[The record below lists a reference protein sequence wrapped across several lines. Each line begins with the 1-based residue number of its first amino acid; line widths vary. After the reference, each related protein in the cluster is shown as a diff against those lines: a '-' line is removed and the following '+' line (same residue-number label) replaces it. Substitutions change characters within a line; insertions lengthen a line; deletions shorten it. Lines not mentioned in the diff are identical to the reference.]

1 MMSTHV
7 ARGRR
12 TGINEA
18 PKDRFKAC
26 QFESEQEAL
35 AALHAG
41 EVLREE
47 ADKQNKLSLTFVQK
61 ELFEEEE
68 VSWAVKNGEPLGV
81 TPRVFQF
88 SVMRKDSESQNECC
102 WRSERCT
109 LRTSLHR
116 RDLRFS
122 NGCGGRISILETRK
136 RK

>member
-68 VSWAVKNGEPLGV
+68 VSWAVKNGERLGV
-81 TPRVFQF
+81 TPRVCFSFQ
-88 SVMRKDSESQNECC
+88 
-102 WRSERCT
+102 
-109 LRTSLHR
+109 
-116 RDLRFS
+116 
-122 NGCGGRISILETRK
+122 
-136 RK
+136 